1 MGSPRKKITI
11 CVRQSLTCRMEK
23 NKRRDKMDVQPGSA
37 SASNLK
43 IDQSESRK
51 LSVFSN
57 LTRKQSTAIGAKKK
71 RITKEP
77 NVRAVKT
84 RLECRA
90 TEIQQYPR
98 LW

>member
-1 MGSPRKKITI
+1 
-11 CVRQSLTCRMEK
+11 
-23 NKRRDKMDVQPGSA
+23 MDVQPGSA

-71 RITKEP
+71 RITKGE
-77 NVRAVKT
+77 VKPMKIF
-84 RLECRA
+84 R
-90 TEIQQYPR
+90 
-98 LW
+98 

>member
-1 MGSPRKKITI
+1 
-11 CVRQSLTCRMEK
+11 
-23 NKRRDKMDVQPGSA
+23 MDVQPGSA

-71 RITKEP
+71 RITKGE
-77 NVRAVKT
+77 VKPIKFFDKSYGVYT
-84 RLECRA
+84 VNGKS
-90 TEIQQYPR
+90 IFK
-98 LW
+98 

>member
-1 MGSPRKKITI
+1 
-11 CVRQSLTCRMEK
+11 
-23 NKRRDKMDVQPGSA
+23 MDVQPGSA

-71 RITKEP
+71 RVIKGEFIKCMIIVMVF
-77 NVRAVKT
+77 NQSLLKKNLK
-84 RLECRA
+84 RL
-90 TEIQQYPR
+90 
-98 LW
+98 

>member
-1 MGSPRKKITI
+1 M
-11 CVRQSLTCRMEK
+11 
-23 NKRRDKMDVQPGSA
+23 DKMDVQPGSA

-71 RITKEP
+71 RITKGEEETFP
-77 NVRAVKT
+77 IKIMMFTPCKT
-84 RLECRA
+84 
-90 TEIQQYPR
+90 PS
-98 LW
+98 

>member
-1 MGSPRKKITI
+1 VYSYEAVDSQVFPSPNTQNQNLNPKRENLKK
-11 CVRQSLTCRMEK
+11 RG
-23 NKRRDKMDVQPGSA
+23 KMDVQPGSA

-71 RITKEP
+71 RVIKGEFI
-77 NVRAVKT
+77 NS
-84 RLECRA
+84 L
-90 TEIQQYPR
+90 
-98 LW
+98 

>member
-1 MGSPRKKITI
+1 
-11 CVRQSLTCRMEK
+11 
-23 NKRRDKMDVQPGSA
+23 MDVQPGSA

-71 RITKEP
+71 RVIKGEFI
-77 NVRAVKT
+77 NS
-84 RLECRA
+84 L
-90 TEIQQYPR
+90 
-98 LW
+98 